1 MLKALLISG
10 TVSSMTITLL
20 LLFRD
25 YQTIDKEESDIRRGY
40 QWVPNAGQHSN
51 RYLSSDRQYY
61 PRVKLM
67 SSINT
72 VLRELISL
80 SNLIGSIREHHYL
93 TQTSGISLAIL
104 WISNH
109 FDNGV
114 ELLYTSRL
122 FISSHVL
129 QFFLILISLWF
140 AYLIRDDKPNQS
152 HQKNVRQTVKEVMTD
167 TSVNQ
172 NSFLESMVWLIND
185 AINHNWLSKRISLV
199 IFY

>member
-1 MLKALLISG
+1 MVCLRKVILLFLKVLLISG
-10 TVSSMTITLL
+10 TISSMTITLL

-25 YQTIDKEESDIRRGY
+25 YQTIDKEETEVRKIGY
-40 QWVPNAGQHSN
+40 QLMPNVRQHN
-51 RYLSSDRQYY
+51 RYLSSDQQYY

-72 VLRELISL
+72 ILKELISL

-114 ELLYTSRL
+114 ELLYTSHL

-129 QFFLILISLWF
+129 QFFLILITLWF
-140 AYLIRDDKPNQS
+140 AYLIRNESHNNNKPKNIKQS
-152 HQKNVRQTVKEVMTD
+152 DEEFMYEEDN
-167 TSVNQ
+167 SVIETR
-172 NSFLESMVWLIND
+172 L
-185 AINHNWLSKRISLV
+185 
-199 IFY
+199 

>member
-1 MLKALLISG
+1 MVSLRKVILLFLKVLLISG
-10 TVSSMTITLL
+10 TISSMTITLL

-25 YQTIDKEESDIRRGY
+25 YQTIDKEETEVRKIGY
-40 QWVPNAGQHSN
+40 QFVPYVRQHN

-61 PRVKLM
+61 PRVKFM

-72 VLRELISL
+72 ILRELISL

-114 ELLYTSRL
+114 ELLYTSHL

-129 QFFLILISLWF
+129 QFFLIVITLWF
-140 AYLIRDDKPNQS
+140 AYLIRDESHSNKPKDVKQS
-152 HQKNVRQTVKEVMTD
+152 EEVEAV
-167 TSVNQ
+167 SEENNFIV
-172 NSFLESMVWLIND
+172 ESRV
-185 AINHNWLSKRISLV
+185 
-199 IFY
+199 